1 MPKLI
6 NFLVFIASSPF
17 ISNNVSVFQR
27 SELKPRYIVITN
39 GKSLVQEVCFDAEVS
54 RGTLTPAFTI
64 FSLPVLQLQRQIP
77 SVHLYVSNPLQA
89 LTIQSRW
96 GADSHFSS
104 LFFVTLGIS
113 WNTRLENFFAPSF
126 RKRQSLSD
134 RNQSHGVRLHDKD
147 HTHSL
152 WICMD
157 LICIERYCKQKAL
170 MATRTYKDI
179 RQTL

>member
-6 NFLVFIASSPF
+6 NFLVFIASSPL
-17 ISNNVSVFQR
+17 ISHNVSVFQ
-27 SELKPRYIVITN
+27 SELKPRYIVITSP

-77 SVHLYVSNPLQA
+77 SVHLYVSNPLPA

-104 LFFVTLGIS
+104 FFFVTLG
-113 WNTRLENFFAPSF
+113 RLVLRTVLRHRSERDSRF
-126 RKRQSLSD
+126 Q
-134 RNQSHGVRLHDKD
+134 
-147 HTHSL
+147 
-152 WICMD
+152 
-157 LICIERYCKQKAL
+157 IE
-170 MATRTYKDI
+170 MSPME
-179 RQTL
+179 